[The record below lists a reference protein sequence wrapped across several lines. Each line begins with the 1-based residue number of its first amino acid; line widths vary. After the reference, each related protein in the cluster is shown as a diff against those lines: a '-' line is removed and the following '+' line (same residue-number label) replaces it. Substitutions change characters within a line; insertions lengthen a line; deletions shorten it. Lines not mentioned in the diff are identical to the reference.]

1 MRLIPVF
8 LFMAL
13 SFILVRCGKKAEA
26 VSVTKCRLI
35 YSQPVM
41 FWGEMCPW
49 EKGFLSVG
57 FTYRESFD
65 KTVQGEPPP
74 GPSDEKHVVTA
85 CVTAENS
92 CEFQ

>member
-1 MRLIPVF
+1 MRWITVLF
-8 LFMAL
+8 FMAL
-13 SFILVRCGKKAEA
+13 SFVLVRCGKKAQA

-35 YSQPVM
+35 YSQPTL

-49 EKGFLSVG
+49 EKGYLSVG
-57 FTYRESFD
+57 FTYRDGAD
-65 KTVQGEPPP
+65 KTVVGEPP
-74 GPSDEKHVVTA
+74 PSDEKHVVTA